1 MDLLEMFMIFK
12 YMVYM
17 ILDFIQAILEQAL

>member
-1 MDLLEMFMIFK
+1 MDLLEIFMMFK

-17 ILDFIQAILEQAL
+17 ALEFIQAILEEAL